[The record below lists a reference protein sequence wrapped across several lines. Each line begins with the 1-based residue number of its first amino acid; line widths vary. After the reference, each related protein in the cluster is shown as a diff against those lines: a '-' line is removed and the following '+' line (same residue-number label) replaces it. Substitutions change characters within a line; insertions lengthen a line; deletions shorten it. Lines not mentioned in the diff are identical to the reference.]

1 MQVVNLAQGDAEAFL
16 PILKSYEA
24 ATDVTAWRLYL
35 DSVDEVLKKAS
46 KVIID
51 TSGKGVSSV
60 MPYLPVTEFK
70 PPAATPAPPPATLA
84 PVPAQGASK

>member
-1 MQVVNLAQGDAEAFL
+1 M
-16 PILKSYEA
+16 KSYEA

-70 PPAATPAPPPATLA
+70 PPRRNPRPAAGDFGA
-84 PVPAQGASK
+84 VPAQGASK